1 MKEQI
6 LSGVAT
12 MAYGEQIF
20 KKSYRIKLVIWAA
33 LTLFLGLGMLVW
45 PFVVFRMLMSL
56 LPAVL
61 TVSGIIA
68 AGWAFQCR
76 RNRRPHRRYWLL
88 AGVMLIAGILLWN
101 FMQWRDVVLWY
112 GFAAYLAVSGWQ
124 NMRPVWQR
132 GVEMQPVWRMLGALT
147 VWAFAALMLCM
158 PSSGLSEALRLLGVF
173 TVSWGAFQLLIPPP
187 QE

>member
-1 MKEQI
+1 
-6 LSGVAT
+6 

-20 KKSYRIKLVIWAA
+20 KKSYRIKLAIWAA

-76 RNRRPHRRYWLL
+76 RNRRPHRRY
-88 AGVMLIAGILLWN
+88 
-101 FMQWRDVVLWY
+101 
-112 GFAAYLAVSGWQ
+112 
-124 NMRPVWQR
+124 
-132 GVEMQPVWRMLGALT
+132 
-147 VWAFAALMLCM
+147 
-158 PSSGLSEALRLLGVF
+158 
-173 TVSWGAFQLLIPPP
+173 
-187 QE
+187 